1 MAGETNRTTIRV
13 LKDVPLDSTYT
24 DTIKFGSASAQQ
36 AFFIGKQ
43 KYAFD
48 NCTYQRV
55 NSSVA
60 QPRAAYTTRVPVI
73 ADNVYDCNYI
83 MFQNSGF
90 GNKWFYA
97 FIKQVNYIN
106 TNNTEIVYELDDYQT
121 WQFDFTVLPSI
132 VEREHP
138 NTDNLFENLEPEPF
152 NVVADYITDPPLKN
166 TEIIPTIVVMATTDA
181 TGQAVKGKLVGNI
194 YSGVQ
199 LAYFNAT
206 DYETVNNYIQA
217 YTVTNKLDAIV
228 GIYMAPFPESKS
240 GTYESFTFSA
250 PKINNYTPRNKKL
263 LSYPYCK
270 IQWDNGLGDTQEYKY
285 EDFCDFLIGADGNV
299 VATPRAYN
307 FYCYYYTGYPP
318 AMLLT
323 SGANGYQNRANP
335 NCLSITQFPQCN
347 WSQNQ
352 FLAWLVSSAPRT
364 AFNAVMAPLKGSVDV
379 ASSLASGRK
388 GSAVSAIAGAANIV
402 IDSVSDTVNNLIDL
416 SQKAQNMGKL
426 GGMANSCS
434 IPFLTKDLGFHG
446 YQVSIKPEIAQQID
460 DYFDMFGYATNK
472 LKVPNME
479 GRESWNYVKTNNVI
493 IKGSLPVNAMD
504 NIKAMFNR
512 GIRFWHGDF
521 VGNYALSNRPLSE
534 VSANAN

>member
-106 TNNTEIVYELDDYQT
+106 PNNTEIVYELDDYQT

-152 NVVADYITDPPLKN
+152 NVTPDYIFDPPVT
-166 TEIIPTIVVMATTDA
+166 TELINPQIRALATTTAEGNEAAGIMVNNIFNNLIIGEYPATEAGAAQLKTTLDA
-181 TGQAVKGKLVGNI
+181 YASNGRIDNVVTI
-194 YSGVQ
+194 YMTPKPIINSG
-199 LAYFNAT
+199 
-206 DYETVNNYIQA
+206 DYESLTL
-217 YTVTNKLDAIV
+217 T
-228 GIYMAPFPESKS
+228 GPH
-240 GTYESFTFSA
+240 
-250 PKINNYTPRNKKL
+250 INNYTPRNKKL
-263 LSYPYCK
+263 LSSPYCI
-270 IQWDNGLGDTQEYKY
+270 IQADNGLGDIQQYKY
-285 EDFCDFLIGADGNV
+285 EDFCDYLINSEGEV
-299 VATPRAYN
+299 VATPRSYI
-307 FYCYYYTGYPP
+307 FYCYYYCGYPP
-318 AMLLT
+318 AMVLT
-323 SGANGYQNRANP
+323 SGNQGYQNKANP
-335 NCLSITQFPQCN
+335 NCLSITQFPQCA
-347 WSQNQ
+347 WSKDTYTSWMASALPRQAVQ
-352 FLAWLVSSAPRT
+352 SLVNIGVGALSGYAAGGSAGAIVGGVGSAIREIGNT
-364 AFNAVMAPLKGSVDV
+364 VNFNME
-379 ASSLASGRK
+379 ASQRELTGNKSAGLASP
-388 GSAVSAIAGAANIV
+388 A
-402 IDSVSDTVNNLIDL
+402 T
-416 SQKAQNMGKL
+416 
-426 GGMANSCS
+426 
-434 IPFLTKDLGFHG
+434 IPFITNDIGFHL
-446 YQVSIKPEIAQQID
+446 YNVSIKPEIAQQID

-493 IKGSLPVNAMD
+493 IKGSLPVEAM
-504 NIKAMFNR
+504 NRIKAMFNA

-521 VGNYALSNRPLSE
+521 IGNYARSNRPLSE